1 MNKRI
6 LLVILCVVVSSCSRN
21 NQEEA
26 DKKQETDKKLTC
38 YRRFLC
44 EATAFDY
51 CGSLYSDN
59 DVATASNAFVE
70 NDVRR
75 YFLSEHGQENKSIEY
90 FSLLCEFEK
99 SVVGGGKVACL
110 DTVDKV
116 KDSLLSQKHSV
127 VSSKE
132 RFSLYCYERNLMR
145 LLYSVARVVEGLQC
159 SSTDKS
165 NFISRALPDE
175 LFMVDLSG
183 CDWIVSSDNWPSRLK
198 IFRNLLLV
206 SCYMKYSY
214 ENDGWKVHEIKDNAL
229 KIFVESGNLHIFGND
244 KGWRLVFIDKRL
256 GRLKSLSENSFFYP
270 QIMDQKVVFLS
281 SDYSKRRATIFR
293 YGEKTGQKNVRVAR
307 GKIIIE

>member
-1 MNKRI
+1 MYKRI
-6 LLVILCVVVSSCSRN
+6 QLVIFCAVVCSCKRN
-21 NQEEA
+21 NQEES
-26 DKKQETDKKLTC
+26 DEKLAY

-59 DVATASNAFVE
+59 DVAMASDVFAE

-75 YFLSEHGQENKSIEY
+75 YFLSEHGQENKSIEF

-99 SVVGGGKVACL
+99 RVVCGGGGRIVCFN
-110 DTVDKV
+110 TVDINKV
-116 KDSLLSQKHSV
+116 TDSLLSQKHSV

-145 LLYSVARVVEGLQC
+145 LLYSVARVVEDIQC
-159 SSTDKS
+159 SSTDKL

-183 CDWIVSSDNWPSRLK
+183 CDWIVSNDNWSLRLK

-214 ENDGWKVHEIKDNAL
+214 ESDVWEVREIKDNSL
-229 KIFVESGNLHIFGND
+229 KIFVESGNLHIIGNN
-244 KGWRLVFIDKRL
+244 KGWRLVYMNKRL
-256 GRLKSLSENSFFYP
+256 GSFKSLLMNSFLYP
-270 QIMDQKVVFLS
+270 QIIGQKVVFLS
-281 SDYSKRRATIFR
+281 SDYSRRRTAIFR
-293 YGEKTGQKNVRVAR
+293 HGEKSGQKNVRVVR
-307 GKIIIE
+307 GRIVIE